1 MLLFLI
7 GLCKM
12 CLTCSAKVLSNVT
25 ECKKAVMFLMEKIP
39 MLEKFYSGVSYSSVC
54 CEFSVS
60 EPTYLT

>member
-1 MLLFLI
+1 
-7 GLCKM
+7 M